1 MCPKGLFNNFVVGV
15 NGMCLNKSWANDAD
29 MILTPN
35 TGFIKGFKTVFVNL
49 ATD

>member
-1 MCPKGLFNNFVVGV
+1 MCPEGLFNNFVVGV

-35 TGFIKGFKTVFVNL
+35 TRLSKASKGSL
-49 ATD
+49 